1 MNLLKTQPAVIVK
14 IFVAMI
20 VIAAFA
26 TGCRQ
31 INYQQSSQ
39 QQDDSRYFDES
50 TAFNRSFQLEELA
63 GSVKKLF
70 CIVEYDI
77 YHFNDADGITVEKFN
92 AVNLRRSAFAR
103 STFNE
108 TVFGT
113 ATIVQN
119 NRNGILLLTCAH
131 IVSNPDTIVT
141 FYQSTTNTQN
151 IESIAIKKTQMTFI
165 RDIPGN
171 NLVKTIA
178 IDLNR
183 DIAFLNERFTGQ
195 TAHLPELDMPVG
207 NAADLRWSMPVYLMG
222 FPGGQQLVT
231 KSVVGNP
238 NPSSS
243 GDFVIDAT
251 FNPGGSGSLVLAMN
265 QQTQGFEL
273 VGMVKA
279 TAASYTNIL
288 KPESESHQEVY
299 NPNIPYSGEIYAH
312 RVREIYHGV
321 TYAVSVNTIRD
332 FYVENRRA
340 ITREGFNLDGL
351 FGL

>member
-1 MNLLKTQPAVIVK
+1 MKLPKFSPPAIVK
-14 IFVAMI
+14 TFLAIITVA
-20 VIAAFA
+20 VLLA
-26 TGCRQ
+26 GCKQ
-31 INYQQSSQ
+31 IDYQQAGQ
-39 QQDDSRYFDES
+39 LEDEARYFEES
-50 TAFNRSFQLEELA
+50 AAFNRSFQLDELSN
-63 GSVKKLF
+63 SVKKLF

-77 YHFNDADGITVEKFN
+77 FHFKDADAVTVEKLKTI
-92 AVNLRRSAFAR
+92 NLRRSAFAR

-113 ATIVQN
+113 ATLVQN
-119 NRNGILLLTCAH
+119 NRNGMLLLTCAH

-141 FYQSTTNTQN
+141 FYQNTANTQN

-165 RDIPGN
+165 RDNPGN
-171 NLVKTIA
+171 NLVKTIVV
-178 IDLNR
+178 DLNR

-195 TAHLPELDMPVG
+195 TAHLPELDLPVG
-207 NAADLRWSMPVYLMG
+207 NADELRWSMPVYLMG

-243 GDFVIDAT
+243 GDFVVDAT

-279 TAASYTNIL
+279 TAATYTNIL
-288 KPESESHQEVY
+288 KPEKESHQEIY
-299 NPNIPYSGEIYAH
+299 NPNLPYSGEIYAQ
-312 RVREIYHGV
+312 RVRDIYHGV

-332 FYVENRRA
+332 FYIENRRA
-340 ITREGFNLDGL
+340 ITREGFNLDGF